1 MTGIRNAA
9 LPAWLVI
16 IVAVVVVGAGGLG
29 IFVAGGHRADVSA
42 SAEFGQ
48 TTTVRIPI
56 QGMICTVC
64 AAGVKKALQSIDGVQ
79 EAEISLERRE
89 ARVRYYVEGK
99 VSPDRLVAAINEL
112 GYKAGTPVP
121 EAPR

>member
-1 MTGIRNAA
+1 MTGIRDAA

-16 IVAVVVVGAGGLG
+16 LVAVVVVGTGGLG

-56 QGMICTVC
+56 QGMSCAVC
-64 AAGVKKALQSIDGVQ
+64 AAKVKRALQSIDGVQ
-79 EAEISLERRE
+79 EADVSLERRE
-89 ARVRYYVEGK
+89 ARVRCDRGK
-99 VSPDRLVAAINEL
+99 VSAERLVAAIDQL
-112 GYKAGTPVP
+112 GYSAGTPLTEVP
-121 EAPR
+121 R